1 MSDLAKS
8 LNLSHKFFKNLLDE
22 LSLFIKLP
30 KYKQNHSYL
39 NFVIS
44 EIVLS
49 YIYPII
55 NSKQYSFKQNLFF
68 RIKSLIKFF
77 LINRKFLNKK
87 KYIIENDSIVLL
99 CFTLYIFN
107 DSLKELVSPLL
118 KSRKEDILIIYDESE
133 ISNTEISNALK
144 ISDIRLKIISIQKFY
159 DKDQDNNYKKEKRKI
174 RLWSKKIKKLK
185 SKNSNLIKQ
194 IFGIYFVNLL
204 KQRLKFVH
212 ASENLLSQ
220 NKIKTII
227 SSDTSDSRCR
237 IIVGLSNSFNIKS
250 LEVQYG
256 AYSNEAIEFKY
267 FISDLIFV
275 WGKKHKDLMINF
287 GIEPQ
292 RIIVTGPLRLDFYQN
307 LFSKPINKSVL
318 YIPTHSMPPSVPKIV
333 NKMNLWFNKLVKNNP
348 DFNFIAKPHPLD
360 KFNSIEKSRNLRIL
374 DSKEDLR
381 KYVFNCDYVITCGS
395 TLTLDAII
403 LNKKVIML
411 NPTGW
416 ESFSYE
422 VWKNFPISF
431 VSKFEDLNNL
441 LLLNYDPPKNS
452 VNELIFYK
460 KNELVSKKI
469 MCQI

>member
-1 MSDLAKS
+1 
-8 LNLSHKFFKNLLDE
+8 
-22 LSLFIKLP
+22 
-30 KYKQNHSYL
+30 
-39 NFVIS
+39 
-44 EIVLS
+44 
-49 YIYPII
+49 
-55 NSKQYSFKQNLFF
+55 
-68 RIKSLIKFF
+68 KSLIKFF

-292 RIIVTGPLRLDFYQN
+292 RI
-307 LFSKPINKSVL
+307 
-318 YIPTHSMPPSVPKIV
+318 
-333 NKMNLWFNKLVKNNP
+333 
-348 DFNFIAKPHPLD
+348 
-360 KFNSIEKSRNLRIL
+360 
-374 DSKEDLR
+374 
-381 KYVFNCDYVITCGS
+381 
-395 TLTLDAII
+395 
-403 LNKKVIML
+403 
-411 NPTGW
+411 
-416 ESFSYE
+416 
-422 VWKNFPISF
+422 
-431 VSKFEDLNNL
+431 
-441 LLLNYDPPKNS
+441 
-452 VNELIFYK
+452 
-460 KNELVSKKI
+460 
-469 MCQI
+469 